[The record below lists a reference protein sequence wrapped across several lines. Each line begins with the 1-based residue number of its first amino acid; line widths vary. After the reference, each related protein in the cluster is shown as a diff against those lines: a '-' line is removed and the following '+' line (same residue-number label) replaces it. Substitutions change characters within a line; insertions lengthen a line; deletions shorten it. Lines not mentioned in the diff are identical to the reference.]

1 MCDYYKNIKEGEP
14 GRYEEIT
21 EHKPNQFYEI
31 CSKVSRWWIIKATE
45 LSELDEII
53 RSWKE
58 SKSDE

>member
-14 GRYEEIT
+14 GRYEEIK
-21 EHKPNQFYEI
+21 EHKPNQFHEI

-53 RSWKE
+53 RSWKGSE
-58 SKSDE
+58 ADE

>member
-1 MCDYYKNIKEGEP
+1 MCDYYKNIKEAEP
-14 GRYEEIT
+14 GRYEEIK
-21 EHKPNQFYEI
+21 EHKPNQIYEI